1 MRVHVYVSVCGDWV
15 RVERDGEG
23 RGRRERAG
31 KEKKKKRNQAL
42 SQSRAVC
49 D

>member
-1 MRVHVYVSVCGDWV
+1 MEK
-15 RVERDGEG
+15 VEAE
-23 RGRRERAG
+23 G
-31 KEKKKKRNQAL
+31 KEQGKKKKKRNQAL